1 MEPIKRILAVD
12 GNSIIN
18 RAFYGIRA
26 LSTRDGQP
34 TNAIYGMINI
44 ITRQWELVQPDAAIM
59 AFDLKAPTFRHKM
72 YADYKAGRRPA
83 PEELI
88 AQFAPAKE
96 CAAILG
102 FHVLEMAGY
111 EADDILGTIARMATE
126 SGAECYLLTGDRD
139 ALQLIDQGVHVLL
152 ATNTET
158 IDMDEAAFLEK
169 YGVSSSQFVDVKALM
184 GDSSDNIPG
193 VPGIGE
199 KTALKLI
206 ADYGSLD
213 GVYEALPTAQHTPS
227 TRKKLT
233 EGKECAYLSRTLAT
247 ICREVPL
254 GRTLDELRSSG
265 MDAARALDF
274 FTRMEFSALI
284 KRFSLTE
291 KVASSRTASHEAT
304 VPAEERDGGQMS
316 LDEAL
321 FPAEPTQAT
330 APQEM
335 IVSDAATLAALPA
348 DAVLAIAVRGDE
360 LFIYDGQRLLSCR
373 VSEENAGSIEEVLRT
388 HTRLICYDAKAL
400 YHALQ
405 EMGVHFRGCYFDVM
419 LAAYVISAGDGS
431 FEPDRLALSY
441 LQELYDAQT
450 QPMAPMIWRLYGVLD
465 GELTASGQ
473 AHLFF
478 DVEMPLAG
486 VLCDMEREGSKL
498 DTAGLAAYGEQ
509 LQLLAGELENKIYGY
524 VGHDF
529 NIHSPKQLGVI
540 LFEELSLPA
549 PKKTKT
555 GYSTSAEVLE
565 KLRRFHPI
573 VDDILEYRQV
583 TKLKS
588 TYVDGLLKL
597 VDEHS
602 RVHTNFKQTGTATGR
617 LSSAEPNLQNIPIR
631 TEMGRELRRY
641 FVPKNKD
648 YVFIDADYSQIELRL
663 LAAISNDENMRE
675 AFCSGK
681 DIHTST
687 AATVFGVAPDQVTPE
702 LRKRAK
708 AVNFGIVYGIGEFSL
723 AEDLH
728 ISRAEAKEYIESYLA
743 SYPRVAQYLHDVKAQ
758 GRADGY
764 VTTAFSR
771 RRYIPELSAPNKMTQ
786 AFGERVAM
794 NSPIQGTAADVI
806 KIAMIAVHRKLR
818 EAGIDAKLILQV
830 HDELIIEAHRDVAE
844 QAKQI
849 LQYEMEHAASFS
861 VPLDV
866 EVAVGDDWYSAK

>member
-1 MEPIKRILAVD
+1 MEQIKRILAVD
-12 GNSIIN
+12 GNSILN

-34 TNAIYGMINI
+34 TNAIYGLINI
-44 ITRQWELVQPDAAIM
+44 VTRQWQAIEPDAAVM

-72 YADYKAGRRPA
+72 YAEYKAGRRPA

-96 CAAILG
+96 CAEILG

-111 EADDILGTIARMATE
+111 EADDILGTVARMATE

-139 ALQLIDQGVHVLL
+139 ALQLISRGVHVLL

-158 IDMDEAAFLEK
+158 IDMDEAAFFEK
-169 YGVSSSQFVDVKALM
+169 YGVASSQFVDVKALM

-213 GVYEALPTAQHTPS
+213 GVYASLPTAKHTPS
-227 TRKKLT
+227 VLKKLT
-233 EGKECAYLSRTLAT
+233 EGKESAYISRTLAT
-247 ICREVPL
+247 ICCEVPL
-254 GRTLDELRSSG
+254 ERGLESLRSDG
-265 MDAARALDF
+265 MDAVRALDY

-291 KVASSRTASHEAT
+291 KVAARTPVAQPAKAAEA
-304 VPAEERDGGQMS
+304 GGQMS

-321 FPAEPTQAT
+321 FPAAPTQA
-330 APQEM
+330 AEM
-335 IVSDAATLAALPA
+335 VTGEDINA
-348 DAVLAIAVRGDE
+348 AVLATLPSDRPLALAYENGRLSLYDGERLMYCEPKDENIAVIAAA
-360 LFIYDGQRLLSCR
+360 LK
-373 VSEENAGSIEEVLRT
+373 A
-388 HTRLICYDAKAL
+388 HTRLLCYDSKAL
-400 YHALQ
+400 YHALDAV
-405 EMGVHFRGCYFDVM
+405 GIRFRNCYFDVM

-431 FEPDRLALSY
+431 FEVDRLALSY
-441 LQELYDAQT
+441 LQELYDEES
-450 QPMAPMIWRLYGVLD
+450 APLAPVVWRLYPVLS
-465 GELTASGQ
+465 EQLKASEQ
-473 AHLFF
+473 EHLFYEI
-478 DVEMPLAG
+478 EMPLAE

-498 DTAGLAAYGEQ
+498 NCKGLEAYGDQ
-509 LQLLAGELENKIYGY
+509 LQRIAGELEEKIYAY

-529 NIHSPKQLGVI
+529 NIHSPKQLGVV

-555 GYSTSAEVLE
+555 GYSTGAEVLE
-565 KLRRFHPI
+565 KLRRVHPI
-573 VDDILEYRQV
+573 IDDILEYRQV

-597 VDEHS
+597 VDAHD

-641 FVPKNKD
+641 FVPKSED

-663 LAAISNDENMRE
+663 LAAISGDENMRE

-687 AATVFGVAPDQVTPE
+687 ASTVFGVAPEQVTLE

-708 AVNFGIVYGIGEFSL
+708 AVNFGIVYGMGEFSL

-728 ISRAEAKEYIESYLA
+728 ISRIEAKEYIESYLA
-743 SYPRVAQYLHDVKAQ
+743 SYPRIDKYLRDVKAQ
-758 GRADGY
+758 GRADGF
-764 VTTAFSR
+764 VTTTFGR

-806 KIAMIAVHRKLR
+806 KIAMIAVHRRLR

-830 HDELIIEAHRDVAE
+830 HDELIIEAHRDAATE
-844 QAKQI
+844 AKQI
-849 LQYEMEHAASFS
+849 LQYEMEHAAAFS
-861 VPLDV
+861 VPLEV
-866 EVAVGDDWYSAK
+866 EVAIGDDWYSAK